1 MAPKRSIPLEGP
13 PPASSSS
20 EEESFTNEK
29 QQKPYAQLS
38 QNQASKPVP
47 KKSHFTTQQAGPPI
61 ALKLMEEN
69 PLKTTKHRSKS
80 LASTQVAVKSTAAVK
95 RGSETDRDPKE
106 SKRSKK
112 KDSESDGSVDKPEDI
127 KKQLFQ
133 RLWSED
139 DEILVLEGIIDFTEN
154 KGVDHAK
161 DMNSFFDFIKSSLH
175 FDFEKHE
182 SKGKMGEDKTF
193 SKAHH
198 KKSFDL
204 WKKIWSSEATRIEK
218 YVVHRG
224 LDVFEGPSRRPKVAE
239 ERIKLHGA
247 EIEQ

>member
-1 MAPKRSIPLEGP
+1 
-13 PPASSSS
+13 
-20 EEESFTNEK
+20 
-29 QQKPYAQLS
+29 
-38 QNQASKPVP
+38 
-47 KKSHFTTQQAGPPI
+47 
-61 ALKLMEEN
+61 MEEN

-175 FDFEKHE
+175 FDVSLNQLKDKVLRLKK
-182 SKGKMGEDKTF
+182 SLRNMKAKGKWVKIRHFLKPIIKNLLICGKRYGAAKQLVGRSDLIL
-193 SKAHH
+193 
-198 KKSFDL
+198 KSNG
-204 WKKIWSSEATRIEK
+204 KE
-218 YVVHRG
+218 
-224 LDVFEGPSRRPKVAE
+224 
-239 ERIKLHGA
+239 
-247 EIEQ
+247 